1 MLLSV
6 LLLASV
12 DGGRGHDSRA
22 LAEATVDI
30 VTAQFT
36 LDEQIFADGGVTFDT
51 DDFKLKLV
59 FYSFNPIKEEGPP
72 VVMTNRLHP
81 DNITAEVLST
91 SPLVVNVTIREVCTS
106 GQPCTNPGD
115 LSAYEVATDL
125 DF

>member
-36 LDEQIFADGGVTFDT
+36 LDEQIFADGGVTFDI
-51 DDFKLKLV
+51 DDFLR
-59 FYSFNPIKEEGPP
+59 
-72 VVMTNRLHP
+72 TC
-81 DNITAEVLST
+81 
-91 SPLVVNVTIREVCTS
+91 CTYYK
-106 GQPCTNPGD
+106 T
-115 LSAYEVATDL
+115 
-125 DF
+125 